1 MKKLDLI
8 TIGESLIELSSAQS
22 IKYANS
28 FEKYFGGDNLAT
40 AIGALKLGSEV
51 GFITR
56 VGNDGFCE
64 FLLESW
70 QQEGLDI
77 SHVKLVEGY
86 NGLYFVSN
94 QTSSS
99 KEFSYYRKKTAAC
112 SLSIQDISED
122 YIKSSKIIYS
132 TGITQSLSLSA
143 KETVKEAFRIAK
155 ENDVLVAY
163 DPNFSEKIWSKDE
176 AKEAFDEII
185 EYVDILFV
193 NKQNDLIPLFEIH
206 SIDNITKHL
215 FDIGVKTIVVKSVE
229 EEGYW
234 IYHNSEARFVEF
246 FTTEVKDTT
255 SSGDVYNGAFLHG
268 IANYYDEYQSAF
280 LASIAS
286 GMQSEN
292 VGAIKSIANKEE
304 VYRIFKGTDE

>member
-8 TIGESLIELSSAQS
+8 TIGESLIELSSTES

-28 FEKYFGGDNLAT
+28 FEKYFGGDNLST
-40 AIGALKLGSEV
+40 AIAALKLGSEV
-51 GFITR
+51 GFVTR
-56 VGNDGFCE
+56 VGNDNFCG

-99 KEFSYYRKKTAAC
+99 KEFSYYRKKTADC

-132 TGITQSLSLSA
+132 TGVTQSLSLSA
-143 KETVKEAFRIAK
+143 REAIKEAFRIAK

-163 DPNFSEKIWSKDE
+163 DPNFSEKIWSKEE
-176 AKEAFDEII
+176 AKEAFDEVI

-193 NKQNDLIPLFEIH
+193 NKQNDLMPLFEIH
-206 SIDNITKHL
+206 SVDNIIKHL
-215 FDIGVKTIVVKSVE
+215 FDIGVKTVVVKSVE

-234 IYHNSEARFVEF
+234 VYHNSESRFVEF

-280 LASIAS
+280 LGSIAS
-286 GMQSEN
+286 GLQSRN

-304 VYRIFKGTDE
+304 VYRIFKGTND